1 MTSTARLVDELR
13 AVGLIGVAAE
23 AVTYPEPVVPV
34 ETVRAAPAPVAPSA
48 DDKLVELLAVANTLR
63 KASEALVNAAALCEQ
78 LATRAAPVAKAAEV
92 VLGALGSCCVMMDAA
107 SGFCRR
113 SATSV
118 AKKAIAAIHAAVSAR
133 RYGASATVT
142 GQFCVALRASA

>member
-92 VLGALGSCCVMMDAA
+92 VLIPSERDTSMDWVRDEIRAE
-107 SGFCRR
+107 SR
-113 SATSV
+113 
-118 AKKAIAAIHAAVSAR
+118 AR
-133 RYGASATVT
+133 AQVDDDPMPSYLSLPPD
-142 GQFCVALRASA
+142 LR